1 MKLTVTTDRRLIPA
15 TGDVRYVQA
24 VLIAPEAPRRPGRTP
39 INVALVLDRSGS
51 MGGSK
56 IELARKAVERALH
69 MLHADDRFTLVVY
82 DDVVDVLMEST
93 LCSAEARQE
102 ALRRLALVEAR
113 GSTDLSSG
121 WLTGCEQI
129 ARFLE
134 AGSLGRCLLVT
145 DGLAN
150 RGIIDHDELVQH
162 ARALRER
169 GVVTSTFGVG
179 TDFDERL
186 LQRMA
191 DAGAGHF
198 YFIERAVQIPDLLA
212 SEIGE
217 ALEVVARGVTVEAE
231 APAGGRIELLNPW
244 PTEANP
250 RGVVV
255 SLGEVVSSQEISLI
269 FEVTLPAWADSVAI
283 PAGFRVHDEH
293 GAVAGAS
300 ALQDWTFASQNAVE
314 SQPRNGAIEESVARI
329 YAARARDRALEANRA
344 RDFDRAKQIV
354 EETAQ
359 RLLSYA
365 EGNPAVRA
373 IAEGLRAE
381 LAEFSAA
388 MEAVSSKAMHMRS
401 YSEMRSRDFRGT
413 AVKRPH

>member
-1 MKLTVTTDRRLIPA
+1 
-15 TGDVRYVQA
+15 
-24 VLIAPEAPRRPGRTP
+24 
-39 INVALVLDRSGS
+39 
-51 MGGSK
+51 
-56 IELARKAVERALH
+56 
-69 MLHADDRFTLVVY
+69 
-82 DDVVDVLMEST
+82 VLMEST